1 MRAIFETKTENAIS
15 AQYIQYTKILQMPA
29 YELRGMIHEEMNE
42 NPFLEISEAGWGG
55 GKEPLWMEA
64 APNPGRREA
73 DSDWDAYYGSVGLY
87 GREETLA
94 DYLISQLKI
103 NDAQLRNIVVYMIH
117 LLDDD
122 GWLREP
128 LEDLAKEL
136 QISYELADKAL
147 KTIQGLDPCGVG
159 ARSLAECLCLQLKQT
174 DQSVESLCM
183 RIIQEHLPELG
194 KKKYAAI
201 AKKLG
206 VHKKDIEAAAA
217 EIYRLNPK
225 PGHEFAEKPE
235 TRYAVP
241 EVAVYS
247 DEEGMKI
254 SLVRGILPEI
264 RLNQEYISL
273 LRQTKD
279 QESKAYIQEYLPRAK
294 KWNDFVS
301 RRNSTLL
308 KVVRDIVSWQHEFFE
323 REDGEV
329 VPMTLADIA
338 AMEDMHEATISRTV
352 NEKYIITER
361 GIYALEDFFS
371 RAVSMLQDGEQLS
384 AKQIQEKIK
393 KIQKEYQGDKHLSD
407 QKIADILKS
416 QGIHIARRT
425 VAKYRKQYT

>member
-1 MRAIFETKTENAIS
+1 
-15 AQYIQYTKILQMPA
+15 
-29 YELRGMIHEEMNE
+29 
-42 NPFLEISEAGWGG
+42 
-55 GKEPLWMEA
+55 MEA